1 MKKMNELNVLI
12 TGGTK
17 GIGLATAKE
26 LATNVSKLIIC
37 SRNNINILNNKKNIN
52 YYKADISQIEDVT
65 SLKNKLIN
73 DNLQIDVLINN
84 AGTAYFK
91 PFLESEIN
99 EVNKLFNINFFGTI
113 NMIQA
118 FLPGMINNKFGKI
131 ININSVLSKKIF
143 QNNAFYAA
151 SKSALDVVSKTLRQ
165 EVRGK
170 GVDIID
176 VYPGATESDMWDS
189 STKNERVGRM
199 MFPEDIGFAVKEILE
214 LSLSDRMVP
223 EEIILRPK
231 LGDL

>member
-1 MKKMNELNVLI
+1 M
-12 TGGTK
+12 
-17 GIGLATAKE
+17 
-26 LATNVSKLIIC
+26 
-37 SRNNINILNNKKNIN
+37 
-52 YYKADISQIEDVT
+52 
-65 SLKNKLIN
+65 
-73 DNLQIDVLINN
+73 QIDVLINN

-131 ININSVLSKKIF
+131 ININSLSSKKIF

>member
-17 GIGLATAKE
+17 GIGLAIAKE
-26 LATNVSKLIIC
+26 LANNVCKLILC
-37 SRNNINILNNKKNIN
+37 SRNNSEVLNNEKNIN
-52 YYKADISQIEDVT
+52 FHKVDISQIEDVT
-65 SLKNKLIN
+65 SLKNKLLSN
-73 DNLQIDVLINN
+73 NTQIDILINN

-99 EVNKLFNINFFGTI
+99 EVYKLFNVNFFGTI

-118 FLPGMINNKFGKI
+118 FLPNMIDNKFGKI
-131 ININSVLSKKIF
+131 ININSVSSKKIF

-151 SKSALDVVSKTLRQ
+151 SKSALDVVSKSLRQ
-165 EVRGK
+165 EVREK

-176 VYPGATESDMWDS
+176 IYPGATESDMWDS
-189 STKNERVGRM
+189 STRSVREGRM
-199 MFPEDIGFAVKEILE
+199 MFPEDIGLAVKEILE
-214 LSLSDRMVP
+214 LSMSDRMIP